1 MAASSGNS
9 QSGEGSGNPSDAE
22 TIDPWRIGVVRHL
35 AAAHAIVGAMEL
47 VRIGGHLAIQWPYT
61 AGPLG
66 LLSALT
72 VLVARFLYTLAVPSP
87 SDPTRSYGFYS
98 GWIAN
103 CAGGNHDFLVA
114 MVAVHAAFGLVN
126 LAQGH
131 GLWHRRWWARPAEI
145 VTVGL
150 AGLAAFAHGAACLVV
165 GGDWST
171 PGWASV
177 LVSLLVAGPSVAFM
191 LSRRT
196 RALFVN
202 PHLQGTSSRGHRPWW
217 LLSLQCLAAFLVLVQ
232 AAGLLL
238 LFSLGPFAEIVWL
251 CAGLSSVVWLF

>member
-1 MAASSGNS
+1 MATSSGNS
-9 QSGEGSGNPSDAE
+9 NSQRGEGSGSAAEAE

-47 VRIGGHLAIQWPYT
+47 VRVGGHLAIQWPYT

-72 VLVARFLYTLAVPSP
+72 VFVARFLYSLFVTSP

-98 GWIAN
+98 EWIAN

-114 MVAVHAAFGLVN
+114 MVGVHAAFGLVN
-126 LAQGH
+126 LALGH

-150 AGLAAFAHGAACLVV
+150 A
-165 GGDWST
+165 
-171 PGWASV
+171 
-177 LVSLLVAGPSVAFM
+177 
-191 LSRRT
+191 
-196 RALFVN
+196 
-202 PHLQGTSSRGHRPWW
+202 
-217 LLSLQCLAAFLVLVQ
+217 
-232 AAGLLL
+232 
-238 LFSLGPFAEIVWL
+238 
-251 CAGLSSVVWLF
+251 